1 MTYCRLFRTV
11 FLILFLFSY
20 SHSNSQSIKIKADL
34 SKGYD
39 ISNLNFGYNQSTGV
53 YYQNTYESASFD
65 HLYFGKQC
73 NQKPNLIIDTAFTT
87 KFAELKPQVIRFPGG
102 EEANYF
108 HFYNGQSLDDIS
120 CDFNG
125 ASWNKG
131 NGYNFEE
138 VIFKAPLY
146 HASNSYQYDPMFNR
160 NYIYDFVDM
169 VKDVEKKYGQKTQV
183 LFVANLLQFFKH
195 QSSFNVIPEC
205 LNPNDICFKN
215 RLQEIINAIDFLRF
229 HGVDVVGVEL
239 GNEMWADHKMKLG
252 GANEVTTA
260 KYFELCAI
268 VSDRLKE
275 KFDNMPMGI
284 VVHQPVCYGADSE
297 RNKWNMD
304 LKEFFKNPLN
314 KEKFDALILHA
325 YYEGFGYRKRIT
337 NPCNEYDFVNFSSDD
352 LFSRKFI
359 LDILEEIHQIDTQ
372 KEIWYTEWNASK
384 TQDFNLNQSL
394 KHSIFIQNMLMSIM
408 EFNRRKGKDVV
419 KHEIIHTVGG
429 VGNINNATT
438 QLIRTTPPL
447 NIVGNVNKSSRK
459 VEFTGSGF
467 AVKNQLVSI
476 LSDNKNILK
485 LESETSLFKDNF
497 YPNKLSTDLF
507 YLDENGKKQLM
518 VYYANKGKDSI
529 ILDIESIIN
538 RETNKFFEAVSFFH
552 QYLRTGDDP
561 LAEGAVQNL
570 NSEHL
575 FQIKNSLDENKKIY
589 LKDYAMGFVLID
601 IAENESCAQF
611 KYSQKDCNNNYEFE
625 PKLKPGIHTW
635 QVSGDTLNYQDSIF
649 TYSFSPGEYTVTHIF
664 SGEDCL
670 TDTFE
675 TKLRIEQ
682 DLSIRSLEVVNETCG
697 QKNGGFQLKIEG
709 GIAPYKITF
718 DSREELFG
726 GNYYKINSLHSG
738 EHTILIEDQLGC
750 IADTT
755 IFIND
760 TAVGSCSFVT
770 VWDLSKKG
778 FLQNDN
784 ISFYKDV
791 LKGGAQYIW
800 EEISPGNAKGKGT
813 IPAGEGLFIL
823 AELPKNAIIRLSIR
837 HENLKAFYINRSDNA
852 QRLIDVEQWGT
863 AKWKTMANAF
873 NGCINLTISAIDIPD
888 LSGVNNMSQM
898 FQGCSSLN
906 GPVNINEWVTTGVAD
921 MSGIFRNA
929 VNFNMDISNWD
940 TESAINMSHMFRGAS
955 TFNKDIGAWNTE
967 KVTNMSYMFYEA
979 ISFNKD
985 ISDWRTSSVINM
997 MYFLS
1002 KAESFNHNLGG
1013 LYLNSSV
1020 NLTGLIDNSGLDCE
1034 NYSLTLKGW
1043 SQNPSTPKGRNLG
1056 AANLTYG
1063 DMGAESRDNLNTNN
1077 GWTISGDIY
1086 SPEDCN
1092 TCQTIFQAV
1101 SKNTCYP
1108 EEAGITTDSLKT
1120 KNNCDSIVVTK
1131 TTLLES
1137 KYVYLNE
1144 HVCDQQDEGSYL
1156 QYYTGSNGCDSIVTI
1171 KKTYSGS
1178 TETVIN
1184 QTTCDP
1190 TLEGIE
1196 FKTYQ
1201 SVYGCDSL
1209 VMIVTE
1215 LLPSQEMTLEKF
1227 TCDPVLEGNT
1237 TDTLMNVFGCDSI
1250 VKTITK
1256 LLPSYDTTIY
1266 LSTNNRSG
1274 VGQEVLLFSKANGCD
1289 SIVTIITILE
1299 EIQIPYASLD
1309 YFTNFSNGTDQYWSL
1324 HSDGKSI
1331 IETRTET
1338 KGPNKG
1344 KTNVV
1349 FSTPIPE
1356 SRNERLAYTIAHADL
1371 KVNLQ
1376 SLKPSSEIWMDFN
1389 WETYDNPN
1397 KSDIQSDTS
1406 GVYYINGN
1414 SGEVLKILNYEKVKG
1429 NNIGIINLT
1438 EWAENN
1444 NIQLSNKSTIRFVY
1458 RTNAIYNP
1466 QSFKS
1471 GGLHIESVR
1480 IYETQVNFSSK
1491 INSDDSGIN
1500 TNSNST
1506 SETSM
1511 RATLLEEETA
1521 LLPNEELVVNVYPN
1535 PVKSGERIN
1544 IELSS
1549 FSDKEVFIELI
1560 DISGRRFDGLTIGT
1574 SDLIGRTIQYQTNQ
1588 YVNPGNYFLSI
1599 TLGNKKSIQKVVI
1612 MR

>member
-20 SHSNSQSIKIKADL
+20 SHSNSQSIKINADL

-39 ISNLNFGYNQSTGV
+39 ISNLKFGYNPSTGV
-53 YYQNTYESASFD
+53 YYQNTYESVSSD
-65 HLYFGKQC
+65 HLYFGKEC
-73 NQKPNLIIDTAFTT
+73 KQKSNLIIDTAFTS

-108 HFYNGQSLDDIS
+108 HFYNGPSIEDVDCNYS
-120 CDFNG
+120 G

-146 HASNSYQYDPMFNR
+146 HATNSYQYDPMFNR

-169 VKDVEKKYGQKTQV
+169 VKDVEKKYGQKTEV

-195 QSSFNVIPEC
+195 QSSFNVISEC
-205 LNPNDICFKN
+205 LNPNDVCFQSK
-215 RLQEIINAIDFLRF
+215 LQEIVNAINFLKS
-229 HGVDVVGVEL
+229 HGVEVVGVEL

-260 KYFELCAI
+260 KYFELCTI

-304 LKEFFKNPLN
+304 LKEFFKNSLN

-325 YYEGFGYRKRIT
+325 YYEGFGYRKRIA

-359 LDILEEIHQIDTQ
+359 LDILEDIHQIDTQ

-394 KHSIFIQNMLMSIM
+394 KHSIFIQNMLMSIL

-485 LESETSLFKDNF
+485 LESETSLFKDHF
-497 YPNKLSTDLF
+497 FPNKLSTDLF
-507 YLDENGKKQLM
+507 YLEENGKKQLL
-518 VYYANKGKDSI
+518 VYYANKGNDSI
-529 ILDIESIIN
+529 ILDIETLVN
-538 RETNKFFEAVSFFH
+538 TETGKVFEAISFFH
-552 QYLRTGDDP
+552 QYIRTGDDP

-570 NSEHL
+570 SGEHL

-601 IAENESCAQF
+601 MAENESCAHF
-611 KYSQKDCNNNYEFE
+611 KYSKTDCSNNYEFE
-625 PKLKPGIHTW
+625 PKLKPGIHIW
-635 QVSGDTLNYQDSIF
+635 QVSGDTLNYQDSTF
-649 TYSFSPGEYTVTHIF
+649 TYSFSPGEYTVTHVF
-664 SGEDCL
+664 SGENCL

-682 DLSIRSLEVVNETCG
+682 NLSIRSLKVVNETCG
-697 QKNGGFQLKIEG
+697 QKNGGFQFQIEG
-709 GIAPYKITF
+709 GLAPYKITF
-718 DSREELFG
+718 DGRDEIFG
-726 GNYYKINSLHSG
+726 GNFYKINSMHSG
-738 EHTILIEDQLGC
+738 EHSLIIEDQLGC
-750 IADTT
+750 IADTI

-791 LKGGAQYIW
+791 LKGGAKYTW

-837 HENLKAFYINRSDNA
+837 HESLKSFSINRNENS

-863 AKWKTMANAF
+863 TKWKTMANAF
-873 NGCINLTISAIDIPD
+873 NGCSNLTISATDIPD
-888 LSGVNNMSQM
+888 LSWVNSMSQM
-898 FQGCSSLN
+898 FQGCTSLN
-906 GPVNINEWVTTGVAD
+906 SPNNINEWNTSGVTD
-921 MSGIFRNA
+921 FSGIFRNA
-929 VNFNMDISNWD
+929 INFNQDISNWN
-940 TESAINMSHMFRGAS
+940 TESVLNMSNMFRGAS
-955 TFNKDIGAWNTE
+955 SFNQDIGGWNTE
-967 KVTNMSYMFYEA
+967 RVTNMSYMFHEA
-979 ISFNKD
+979 TSFNHD
-985 ISDWRTSSVINM
+985 ISKWNTSKVINM
-997 MYFLS
+997 ISFLN
-1002 KAESFNHNLGG
+1002 KAESFNYNLGG
-1013 LYLNSSV
+1013 LYLNASA
-1020 NLTGLIDNSGLDCE
+1020 NITGMLDNSGLDCK
-1034 NYSLTLKGW
+1034 NYSSTLKGW
-1043 SQNPSTPKGRNLG
+1043 SQNPSTPKDRNLG
-1056 AANLTYG
+1056 AINLIYG
-1063 DMGAESRDNLNTNN
+1063 DMGAEVRGKLVSEK
-1077 GWTISGDIY
+1077 GWTISGDIF
-1086 SPEDCN
+1086 SLEDCF
-1092 TCQTIFQAV
+1092 TCQTVFNAV
-1101 SKNTCYP
+1101 YLSTCYP
-1108 EEAGITTDSLKT
+1108 EEAGIAIDTLKT
-1120 KNNCDSIVVTK
+1120 KNNCDSIVVTT

-1137 KYVYLNE
+1137 KYVYVNE
-1144 HVCDQQDEGSYL
+1144 QVCDSQEEGSYL
-1156 QYYTGSNGCDSIVTI
+1156 QYFTGSNGCDSVVSIV
-1171 KKTYSGS
+1171 KTYSGNL
-1178 TETVIN
+1178 ETVIN
-1184 QTTCDP
+1184 LTTCDP
-1190 TLEGIE
+1190 ALEGIE
-1196 FKTYQ
+1196 FKKFQ
-1201 SVYGCDSL
+1201 SAHGCDSL
-1209 VMIVTE
+1209 VMIITD
-1215 LLPSQEMTLEKF
+1215 LLPSQELVLEKF
-1227 TCDPVLEGNT
+1227 TCDASLEGT
-1237 TDTLMNVFGCDSI
+1237 VIDTFINNFGCDSI
-1250 VKTITK
+1250 VKIITS
-1256 LLPSYDTTIY
+1256 LLPSYDTTLY
-1266 LSTNNRSG
+1266 FSTNNRLEA
-1274 VGQEVLLFSKANGCD
+1274 GQEVLSYTKANGCD
-1289 SIVTIITILE
+1289 SVVTVVTVFE
-1299 EIQIPYASLD
+1299 EIQIPYAPLD

-1344 KTNVV
+1344 KTNIVI
-1349 FSTPIPE
+1349 STPIPE
-1356 SRNERLAYTIAHADL
+1356 SRNERPAYTIAHADL
-1371 KVNLQ
+1371 KVNFQ
-1376 SLKPSSEIWMDFN
+1376 SSVANAEIWMD
-1389 WETYDNPN
+1389 YICASIDNPK
-1397 KSDIQSDTS
+1397 KSDKLNDTI
-1406 GVYYINGN
+1406 GIYYIDGN
-1414 SGEVLKILNYEKVKG
+1414 TGTTIKISDFEINKG
-1429 NNIGIINLT
+1429 NNTGQINLT
-1438 EWAENN
+1438 QWAENN
-1444 NIQLSNKSTIRFVY
+1444 NVILSNKSTIRFLY

-1466 QSFKS
+1466 QNFKS
-1471 GGLHIESVR
+1471 GGLHIESVN
-1480 IYETQVNFSSK
+1480 IYQ
-1491 INSDDSGIN
+1491 SG
-1500 TNSNST
+1500 SNSSSRLV
-1506 SETSM
+1506 SEN
-1511 RATLLEEETA
+1511 LETNININAARTA
-1521 LLPNEELVVNVYPN
+1521 LFDEEPNLFNNEELVVNVYPN

-1549 FSDKEVFIELI
+1549 LSEKEVFIELI
-1560 DISGRRFDGLTIGT
+1560 DITGRRLDGLMVGT
-1574 SDLIGRTIQYQTNQ
+1574 SDMVGRTIHYQTNLH
-1588 YVNPGNYFLSI
+1588 VNPGNYFLNI
-1599 TLGNKKSIQKVVI
+1599 TSGNKKSIQKVVI